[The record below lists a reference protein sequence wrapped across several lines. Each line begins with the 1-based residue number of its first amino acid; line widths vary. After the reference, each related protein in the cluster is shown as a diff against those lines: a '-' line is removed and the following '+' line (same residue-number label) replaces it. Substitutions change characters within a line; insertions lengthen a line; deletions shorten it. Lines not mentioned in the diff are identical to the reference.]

1 MALNE
6 KQQAFRQRVLEY
18 ASKWLDNDNLSG
30 GEITKESLDGLINIC
45 HYDHILQLMGDSESK
60 NRIMYYAY
68 AVAKER
74 FEKSKDRSI
83 QQTALIKLN
92 LVAGHTSAWNIAH
105 FHYERA
111 IKTLC
116 MMMVTLMD
124 YIIQEQ
130 GGESVLYSNLD
141 KTKYFDLIEEMTA
154 LNNDYICDYISICA
168 FDFCSKKLGEYVDIP
183 EYADIAREHERVIN
197 NGNPKRVKLVMNR
210 LKAICSDNRR
220 SVFMKIE
227 QTYTPEP
234 LYSEEIFED
243 CYRRALSKFDSEEHA
258 MADFNSLVAKVS
270 VFYSIVINAS

>member
-6 KQQAFRQRVLEY
+6 KQAAFRQRTYEY
-18 ASKWLDNDNLSG
+18 AKKWLENDDLSG
-30 GEITKESLDGLINIC
+30 GEITRDSLEGLIKIC
-45 HYDHILQLMGDSESK
+45 HYDHILRLMGDHESK

-68 AVAKER
+68 VVAKDR
-74 FEKSKDRSI
+74 AVKLNDRSL
-83 QQTALIKLN
+83 QNTALIKLN
-92 LVAGHTSAWNIAH
+92 LVAAHSSAWNIAH

-130 GGESVLYSNLD
+130 GGESVLYSDLD

-154 LNNDYICDYISICA
+154 LNKDYILDYTAICA
-168 FDFCSKKLGEYVDIP
+168 FDFCSKKLGVYMDIP

-197 NGNPKRVKLVMNR
+197 NGNPRRVKIVMNR
-210 LKAICSDNRR
+210 LKAICSDDRR

-227 QTYTPEP
+227 QAYTPEP

-243 CYRRALSKFDSEEHA
+243 CYRRAVSEFGSEENA
-258 MADFNSLVAKVS
+258 IEDINALISKVS
-270 VFYSIVINAS
+270 AFYGIETNNA

>member
-6 KQQAFRQRVLEY
+6 KQEAFRQRVLEY
-18 ASKWLDNDNLSG
+18 TAKWLDNDKLSG
-30 GEITKESLDGLINIC
+30 SESTSDSLEGLIKIC
-45 HYDHILQLMGDSESK
+45 HYDHILRLMGNSESED
-60 NRIMYYAY
+60 RIMYYAY

-74 FEKSKDRSI
+74 VEKLKDRSL

-92 LVAGHTSAWNIAH
+92 LVAAHSSAWNIAH

-130 GGESVLYSNLD
+130 GGESVLYSDLD
-141 KTKYFDLIEEMTA
+141 KTKYFDLLEEMTV
-154 LNNDYICDYISICA
+154 LNNDYSLDYISICA
-168 FDFCSKKLGEYVDIP
+168 FDFCSKRLGEYMGIP

-197 NGNPKRVKLVMNR
+197 NGNPRRVRTVMNR
-210 LKAICSDNRR
+210 LKAICSDDRR

-227 QTYTPEP
+227 QAYTPEP

-243 CYRRALSKFDSEEHA
+243 CYRRAVSEFGSEENA
-258 MADFNSLVAKVS
+258 AADINALISKVS
-270 VFYSIVINAS
+270 VFYSIAINNA